1 MNRAK
6 WSRGSIRSKS
16 DWAETIFIPL
26 PCTYPLAHPDVM
38 RNLSLSS
45 YETTSLSGVNFS
57 ATALDLDQKVLYV
70 ASERQNF
77 DADVEVEIWRMG
89 LDSTGAFV
97 QVSII
102 VSLNV
107 RTR

>member
-1 MNRAK
+1 
-6 WSRGSIRSKS
+6 
-16 DWAETIFIPL
+16 
-26 PCTYPLAHPDVM
+26 M